1 MSGMI
6 VAPQPD
12 AVEEGAKVLAK
23 GGNAFDAALACAFV
37 QFVVDPHSCGVGG
50 YLLLNCWPSKK
61 GQSQAVLD
69 APALAG
75 SKVRPEMWE
84 DEVIEPNPGGWGFF
98 LKDRIN
104 EDGYLSICIPGTVRG
119 LEAIHAR
126 WCSWRWAD
134 LVMPAIRLSEEGW
147 LVGAHLAGRWKDKP
161 LYFEG
166 SSLFEKLH
174 VTPEVRRIYL
184 KPNGTAYDA
193 GERIRNPDY
202 GQTLQHLAEDGPNDF
217 YEGKLAA
224 DIITDLVAHGSWV
237 TAEDFFEYK
246 IREEAPVIVQYR
258 DYMIQTASAPHGGP
272 TLAATLNILEG
283 YDLTRLGHNSPAY
296 ISLVSMAMK
305 AAFADRNR
313 YLGDPRF
320 VDVPLE
326 WMISKERAQQW
337 REAIDAGRNIDT
349 GQVSIGSADTTQ
361 VSVVDRWGNCVSLT
375 HSLGSSSGVITPGLG
390 FMYNNSMINFHP
402 FSGHPNSILARKA
415 RTTGMSPTVIFR
427 GGKPKLILGA
437 PGATR
442 IITALLTVIL
452 NRLDFGMPIT
462 EAVLAPSFD
471 CQGETITCHARIPE
485 SVCAQVR
492 MKYNIVRLP
501 QSQGGL
507 ALVHA
512 IDIDADTGRLSG
524 VADPGGDGMAL
535 HVEDS

>member
-202 GQTLQHLAEDGPNDF
+202 GQTPSNTWLRTAPT
-217 YEGKLAA
+217 
-224 DIITDLVAHGSWV
+224 ISMRVSW
-237 TAEDFFEYK
+237 
-246 IREEAPVIVQYR
+246 Q
-258 DYMIQTASAPHGGP
+258 QT
-272 TLAATLNILEG
+272 
-283 YDLTRLGHNSPAY
+283 
-296 ISLVSMAMK
+296 
-305 AAFADRNR
+305 
-313 YLGDPRF
+313 
-320 VDVPLE
+320 
-326 WMISKERAQQW
+326 
-337 REAIDAGRNIDT
+337 
-349 GQVSIGSADTTQ
+349 
-361 VSVVDRWGNCVSLT
+361 
-375 HSLGSSSGVITPGLG
+375 
-390 FMYNNSMINFHP
+390 
-402 FSGHPNSILARKA
+402 
-415 RTTGMSPTVIFR
+415 
-427 GGKPKLILGA
+427 
-437 PGATR
+437 
-442 IITALLTVIL
+442 
-452 NRLDFGMPIT
+452 
-462 EAVLAPSFD
+462 
-471 CQGETITCHARIPE
+471 
-485 SVCAQVR
+485 
-492 MKYNIVRLP
+492 
-501 QSQGGL
+501 
-507 ALVHA
+507 
-512 IDIDADTGRLSG
+512 
-524 VADPGGDGMAL
+524 
-535 HVEDS
+535 